1 MAAEMDQTFEKLIE
15 TLVEHQKL
23 IGEGEMDQSK
33 PRPWLNFS
41 SDKMKVPLTKKD
53 EEKLHESLS
62 RDELEEK
69 YIKAINAEAGESK
82 LNEVA
87 VPKLEGDFLA
97 AIERDKRMQMR
108 SRIRQFAHSA
118 ARSAGRGNDIGFLRK
133 HTLDYLSRIFLKAED
148 KQKDG
153 KSSG

>member
-23 IGEGEMDQSK
+23 VGEGELDQSK

-41 SDKMKVPLTKKD
+41 SQTMKTPLTEKD
-53 EEKLHESLS
+53 EEKLHESLT

-69 YIKAINAEAGESK
+69 YITAANAKAGESK
-82 LNEVA
+82 ANEMA
-87 VPKLEGDFLA
+87 LPKLQGDFLA
-97 AIERDKRMQMR
+97 AVERDKRMQMR

-118 ARSAGRGNDIGFLRK
+118 ARSAGRGNDKGFLRK
-133 HTLDYLSRIFLKAED
+133 HTLDYLSRIYLKAED

-153 KSSG
+153 SSG